1 MTGSVYFIS
10 GIDTGI
16 GKTYTT
22 GYLAKLWNEQ
32 GQKTITQKLVQT
44 GNVDVSEDIEQ
55 HRKIMGMGWF
65 PEDDSKLT
73 MPEIFSY
80 PASPHL
86 ATKIDGREIDFAKI
100 ERATQQL
107 AEKYEVVLLEGAGG
121 LMVPLTIDL
130 LSIDYIAAK
139 QLPVILVSSGRLGSI
154 NHTIL
159 SLEALKSR
167 GLELYALAYKTKT
180 LQLPQTQRKI
190 EITRRKNGSTTS
202 KATMCCFAGSAFD
215 IEKVIK
221 RHFHTNHITFALIN
235 VERI

>member
-73 MPEIFSY
+73 D
-80 PASPHL
+80 
-86 ATKIDGREIDFAKI
+86 T
-100 ERATQQL
+100 
-107 AEKYEVVLLEGAGG
+107 V
-121 LMVPLTIDL
+121 
-130 LSIDYIAAK
+130 
-139 QLPVILVSSGRLGSI
+139 
-154 NHTIL
+154 
-159 SLEALKSR
+159 
-167 GLELYALAYKTKT
+167 
-180 LQLPQTQRKI
+180 
-190 EITRRKNGSTTS
+190 
-202 KATMCCFAGSAFD
+202 
-215 IEKVIK
+215 
-221 RHFHTNHITFALIN
+221 
-235 VERI
+235 

>member
-32 GQKTITQKLVQT
+32 GKKTITQKLIQT
-44 GNVDVSEDIEQ
+44 GNVDISEDIEQ
-55 HRKIMGMGWF
+55 HREIMGMGWF

-86 ATKIDGREIDFAKI
+86 ATKIDGREIDFQKI
-100 ERATQQL
+100 ENATVQL

-121 LMVPLTIDL
+121 LMVPLTTEL
-130 LSIDYIAAK
+130 LTIDYVAEK
-139 QLPVILVSSGRLGSI
+139 KLPVILVTSGRLGSI

-167 GLELYALAYKTKT
+167 GLELYALAYNLKDQSQDE
-180 LQLPQTQRKI
+180 LI
-190 EITRRKNGSTTS
+190 S
-202 KATMCCFAGSAFD
+202 KDTADYLKAYLVKHFPNSLWMD
-215 IEKVIK
+215 IPDISV
-221 RHFHTNHITFALIN
+221 
-235 VERI
+235 